1 MKIEGNCPHCQKDVA
16 IDIDKLEVK
25 TEARPIMANAST
37 LVQLPEQNA
46 TGTTALMKPEIKI
59 KTVAPSDEPFY
70 HCEGENCMGL
80 HKNPN
85 YKVRPNKKCTNC
97 STLNSPKAKGCK
109 NCKKDEFDELTD
121 EDLDELEIPKP
132 DEHDHSHED

>member
-1 MKIEGNCPHCQKDVA
+1 MNIEGNCPHCKKDVS

-25 TEARPIMANAST
+25 TEAKPLLSNAST
-37 LVQLPEQNA
+37 LVQTQVLEQ
-46 TGTTALMKPEIKI
+46 KPVETIKEKI
-59 KTVAPSDEPFY
+59 KTVAPSDEPYY

-132 DEHDHSHED
+132 EMHDHSHED